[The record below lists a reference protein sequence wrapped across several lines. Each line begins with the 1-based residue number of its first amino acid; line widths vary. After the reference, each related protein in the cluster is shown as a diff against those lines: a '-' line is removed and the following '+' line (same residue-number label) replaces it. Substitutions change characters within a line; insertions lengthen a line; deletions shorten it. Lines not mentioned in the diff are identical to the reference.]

1 MKGKREDRRVR
12 YTKMVL
18 KQSLIDLLKRKSI
31 DKITVTELCEVAD
44 LNRSTFY
51 AYFSDPLDL
60 MHQIENELLRDLSI
74 YIGDAKFIADEAET
88 FQLITRIFEYIAANA
103 DLCLVL
109 LGENGDIAF
118 LKELLAYVQQLSARE
133 WEGVAAVDAEIVD
146 YLSLFG
152 VNGCIGVVQKWLQSG
167 MRKTPAEMAEI
178 IIKLMYQGLT
188 AFFD

>member
-1 MKGKREDRRVR
+1 MKSRREDRRVK

-31 DKITVTELCEVAD
+31 DKITVTELCEIAD

-60 MHQIENELLRDLSI
+60 MHQIEGELLRDLNV
-74 YIGDAKFIADEAET
+74 YIGDARFIADQAET

-109 LGENGDIAF
+109 LGENGDFAF
-118 LKELLAYVQQLSARE
+118 LKELLAYVQQLGARE
-133 WEGVAAVDAEIVD
+133 WEGVAAVDAEMVD

-167 MRKTPAEMAEI
+167 MRKTPAEMAGI

-188 AFFD
+188 AFF